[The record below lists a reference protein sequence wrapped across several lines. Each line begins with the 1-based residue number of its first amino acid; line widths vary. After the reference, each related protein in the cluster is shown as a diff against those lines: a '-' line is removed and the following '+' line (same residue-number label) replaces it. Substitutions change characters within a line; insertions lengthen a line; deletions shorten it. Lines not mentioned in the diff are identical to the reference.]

1 MCYRVPIAVV
11 LACALLAGRA
21 GAQAEPADE
30 QVIQTYAAPVPIE
43 RAVPQYP
50 ATSLR
55 RGAEGWVEFNFMVSP
70 EGKPYEVYVIDHAG
84 DDAFIAAA
92 RSALERTIFSP
103 ARLGDEPIDG
113 SSQQRYI
120 FELDSASDGGRRSFG
135 SRFRVFMAAV
145 GEESQSDAE
154 SALELLEE
162 LGILNAYEDAFLNL
176 ARYTYALR
184 YGDSNAQMKFLRA
197 ALGESLSKP
206 DFETYLDE
214 DTAREARRN
223 LAQLQIRNAY
233 FAEAMDTLEMMRL
246 KGDDEGADLFR
257 DTSTSLAAFKTND
270 AAYPVKGRIEDSGS
284 WGLTLFKTR
293 FRLADLMGAVQE
305 LKLRCEQ
312 AYICFPFDPEVQYSL
327 ADDPGQCTRQV
338 IGDPGTTFDL
348 IQSN

>member
-84 DDAFIAAA
+84 DDAF
-92 RSALERTIFSP
+92 
-103 ARLGDEPIDG
+103 
-113 SSQQRYI
+113 
-120 FELDSASDGGRRSFG
+120 
-135 SRFRVFMAAV
+135 V

-312 AYICFPFDPEVQYSL
+312 AYIYFPFDPEVQYGL
-327 ADDPGQCTRQV
+327 ADDAGQCTLQV